1 MNDVLRPARIVFDDA
16 SAPRSLDYDDV
27 YHPRAGAAAQ
37 ARHVFL
43 GGNQLPARWARRRH
57 FVIVETG
64 FGLGHNFLACWEA
77 WRADPQRCE
86 HLWFVSVE
94 KHPPRR
100 DDLLRAHGDRDVD
113 PSARLLIDA
122 WPPLT
127 PDLHALEF
135 DGGRVSL
142 RLAFGDARHWLPQ
155 WMVQADAFMLD
166 GFAPDRNPAL
176 WSAELLA
183 RLRHLAAPGATAAT
197 WSVARAVRDGLESA
211 GFEVARQPGFGAK
224 REMLV
229 ARFAPGYALRV
240 PEGRRFGRGGTAAV
254 VGAGL
259 AGAAAADALRR
270 HGVPVT
276 VFEQQAHVAQ
286 GASGQRGGLLHG
298 VVHADDGPYAR
309 WHRAAFLHAARGFAA
324 GIAQERVVG
333 RLNGLLR
340 RERHLGVAELRQR
353 AHALALPDDYARP
366 LDAGQA
372 VELSAGTAAWPA
384 WLFPT
389 GGWVDPRS
397 AVSAWLGHDNGIE
410 LRAPARVNALRRAA
424 GGRWQLLDGQGRVL
438 AEVDHVVLAN
448 AHDTQRLAGP
458 LEVALR
464 SVRGQVTMLPADA
477 TRLPAL
483 PLPLAG
489 DGYVLALRDGDW
501 LCGATHDVDDAHAD
515 LRDDDHRRNLDTL
528 SGLLGRQ
535 VAIDPAR
542 VTGRVA
548 WRLSTP
554 DRLPLVGSLPS
565 HSASVRPDQPRF
577 LPRHDGLHVLA
588 ALGSRG
594 LAQSA
599 LGGEIVASWISGAPM
614 PVASDTLDA
623 VDVARWSARVAR
635 IRNAAS

>member
-1 MNDVLRPARIVFDDA
+1 MAFDDA
-16 SAPRSLDYDDV
+16 GAPRSLDYDDV
-27 YHPRAGAAAQ
+27 YHPRGGAAAQ

-43 GGNQLPARWARRRH
+43 GGNQLPTRWAHRRH
-57 FVIVETG
+57 FVVVETG
-64 FGLGHNFLACWEA
+64 FGLGHNFLACWAA

-94 KHPPRR
+94 KHPPCR
-100 DDLLRAHGDRDVD
+100 DDLRRAHGGHGAD
-113 PSARLLIDA
+113 PPARMLIEA

-155 WMVQADAFMLD
+155 WMLQADAFMLD
-166 GFAPDRNPAL
+166 GFAPDRNPAM
-176 WSAELLA
+176 WSPELLA
-183 RLRHLAAPGATAAT
+183 RLRHLAAPSATAAT
-197 WSVARAVRDGLESA
+197 WSVARPVRDGLEAA
-211 GFEVARQPGFGAK
+211 GFEVARQPGFDAK

-229 ARFAPGYALRV
+229 ARFAPRYALRL

-254 VGAGL
+254 VGGGL

-270 HGVPVT
+270 HGVTVT
-276 VFEQQAHVAQ
+276 VFEQQTSPAQ

-309 WHRAAFLHAARGFAA
+309 WHRAAFLHAARSFAVGIAA
-324 GIAQERVVG
+324 GRVVG
-333 RLNGLLR
+333 GLRGLLR
-340 RERHLGVAELRQR
+340 REQHLDEADLRSL
-353 AHALALPDDYARP
+353 ADALALPDDYARP

-372 VELSAGTAAWPA
+372 FGLSTGTAAWPA
-384 WLFPT
+384 WFFPS

-397 AVSAWLGHDNGIE
+397 AVVAWLAHHDIE
-410 LRAPARVNALRRAA
+410 LRTTARVNALH
-424 GGRWQLLDGQGRVL
+424 GLDNGRWQLLDGERHIL
-438 AEVDHVVLAN
+438 AEVDHVVLAS
-448 AHDTQRLAGP
+448 AHDVARLAGP
-458 LEVALR
+458 LGVALR

-477 TRLPAL
+477 ARLPAL

-489 DGYVLALRDGDW
+489 DGYVLPLPDGDW
-501 LCGATHDVDDAHAD
+501 LCGATHDVDDTHAQ
-515 LRDDDHRRNLDTL
+515 LRDDDHRRNLGAL
-528 SGLLGRQ
+528 NRLLGREID
-535 VAIDPAR
+535 VDPAR
-542 VTGRVA
+542 ITGRVA

-554 DRLPLVGSLPS
+554 DRLPVIGPVPS
-565 HSASVRPDQPRF
+565 HGASVRPDQPRF
-577 LPRHDGLHVLA
+577 LPRRDGLHVLA

-599 LGGEIVASWISGAPM
+599 LGGEIVASAISGAPM

-623 VDVARWSARVAR
+623 VDVARWPARAAR
-635 IRNAAS
+635 IRSAAS